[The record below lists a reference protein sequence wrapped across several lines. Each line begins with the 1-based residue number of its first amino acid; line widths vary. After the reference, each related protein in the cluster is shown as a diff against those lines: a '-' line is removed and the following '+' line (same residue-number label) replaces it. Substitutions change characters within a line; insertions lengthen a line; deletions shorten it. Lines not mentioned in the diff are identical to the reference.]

1 MRLKSFFFALLITFA
16 MNVNSQSVSPWS
28 GTIRFSGGFLGVA
41 MLYCP
46 MFTGWLLYEGFSPK
60 GYGFTY
66 LDWARDNHLSFLRFF
81 NACYDF
87 RFPHFSM
94 SFSKNNIKVDH
105 IYSQSDNTFVDLFF
119 TNDSYSNYIGYY
131 LNWTDKFSKMGF
143 YLGMDYEL
151 RKFSLEYKSDIPDQY
166 HYWHSNI
173 EIQSVVP
180 SVGLRYR
187 VISPEK
193 EMDGFPFNIVLEAG
207 ISYAVVINYEDKL
220 TRTDNLT
227 NYSIDVLNNG
237 FRSLL
242 GVAIT
247 TNEWGSLYVRWT
259 KDFYNIYNN
268 EYIANDKDGYLYG
281 NEIKNSFSCISV
293 GWATFL

>member
-1 MRLKSFFFALLITFA
+1 MRLKSIFFALLIAFA

-28 GTIRFSGGFLGVA
+28 GTIRFSGGFLGGA
-41 MLYCP
+41 MLYSP
-46 MFTGWLLYEGFSPK
+46 MFTGWLINAGFS
-60 GYGFTY
+60 GGSYN
-66 LDWARDNHLSFLRFF
+66 WARDNHHLSFLRFF

-131 LNWTDKFSKMGF
+131 LNWNDKFSRIGF
-143 YLGMDYEL
+143 YLGVDYEL
-151 RKFSLEYKSDIPDQY
+151 RKFGLKYEFESPNYFERWSYE
-166 HYWHSNI
+166 N

-187 VISPEK
+187 LISPER
-193 EMDGFPFNIVLEAG
+193 ELGGFPFNIVIEGG
-207 ISYAVVINYEDKL
+207 ISYAIAVKY
-220 TRTDNLT
+220 DN
-227 NYSIDVLNNG
+227 NSVDALNDG

-242 GVAIT
+242 GIAIT
-247 TNEWGSLYVRWT
+247 TNEWGSIYVRWV
-259 KDFYNIYNN
+259 KDFYNIFNN
-268 EYIANDKDGYLYG
+268 EYIANDKDFYLYG
-281 NEIKNSFSCISV
+281 NEIKDSFSCFSV
-293 GWATFL
+293 GYATFL